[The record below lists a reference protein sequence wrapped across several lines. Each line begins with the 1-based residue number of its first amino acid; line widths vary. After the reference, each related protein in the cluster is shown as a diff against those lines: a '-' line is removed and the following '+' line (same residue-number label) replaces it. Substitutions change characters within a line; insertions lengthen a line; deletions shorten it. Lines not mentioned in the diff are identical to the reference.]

1 MENEISNLQI
11 EKKIFVIRGV
21 HVMIDR
27 DIAELYGVET
37 RILNQAVKRNLN
49 RFPEEF
55 MFQMNDEEFEN
66 WKSQIVISNC
76 SRSQSV
82 ILNKESL
89 YDENLIS
96 QIVISSSSRSQK
108 ATLNTNSGSDEILMS
123 QFATSSSDKMGLRK
137 KPFVFTEHGV
147 TMLASVLKSET
158 AVKASIQI
166 VKAFVS
172 MRHFVQSNSEIF
184 AELKSIRQHQIETD
198 VHLNES
204 DKRIDQLFTLMDKYN
219 VKDTQGIFFQGQIF
233 DAYAKFETFIQ
244 AAKKEIVLIDGYVDL
259 SVLQRLAK
267 KQKGV
272 KVTIYTNP
280 KTKLTVQDVQTFNAQ
295 YPTLTLNQTTK
306 MHDRF
311 MIIDNKVLYHI
322 GASLKDLGKKC
333 FAFEILDAS
342 IIPAILQNL

>member
-1 MENEISNLQI
+1 MDGMENEISNLQI

-21 HVMIDR
+21 QVMVDR

-37 RILNQAVKRNLN
+37 KRLNEQVKRNIS

-55 MFQMNDEEFEN
+55 MFQMNDEEFGN
-66 WKSQIVISNC
+66 WKSQLVISN
-76 SRSQSV
+76 SSNENWMSQ
-82 ILNKESL
+82 N
-89 YDENLIS
+89 
-96 QIVISSSSRSQK
+96 
-108 ATLNTNSGSDEILMS
+108 ATLNNEDEILMS
-123 QFATSSSDKMGLRK
+123 QIATSSWGGIRK
-137 KPFVFTEHGV
+137 APFVFTEHGV
-147 TMLASVLKSET
+147 TMLASVLKSDT

-184 AELKSIRQHQIETD
+184 AELKSLRQHQIETD

-204 DKRIDQLFTLMDKYN
+204 DKKIDQLFNLMDKYN

-233 DAYAKFETFIQ
+233 DAYAKFESFIQ
-244 AAKKEIVLIDGYVDL
+244 AAKKEIILIDGYVDL
-259 SVLQRLAK
+259 SVLQRLTK
-267 KQKGV
+267 KQQGV
-272 KVTIYTNP
+272 NITIYTDP
-280 KTKLTVQDVQTFNAQ
+280 KTKLSAQDVQTFNTQ
-295 YPTLTLNQTTK
+295 YPTLTLNYTTK

-311 MIIDNKVLYHI
+311 MIIDNKILYHI

-333 FAFEILDAS
+333 FAFEILEAS